1 MHLESQHKARE
12 NRESHGTHCL
22 ASLAFLTSSMPE
34 EELVS
39 KNKVDNTWGRK
50 PEILRSLCWIYSL
63 RILVSFWVT
72 LCLKRLQGRASEKE
86 CLIDLVCNCQNGAD
100 EACWLFLLV
109 AIYYFHFC
117 LSVLVL
123 AALKLLSSLFYPL
136 FVPLAIFFLS
146 SSLDLPNLI
155 NGFLHKPQCMGGGM
169 KLLSQDKP
177 SHIYSFIACLCAS
190 WLW

>member
-12 NRESHGTHCL
+12 NRQSHGTHCL

-50 PEILRSLCWIYSL
+50 PEILKSLCWIYSL
-63 RILVSFWVT
+63 RILVSCWVT
-72 LCLKRLQGRASEKE
+72 LCLKTPGRASEKE
-86 CLIDLVCNCQNGAD
+86 YLRDLVCNCQNGAD
-100 EACWLFLLV
+100 EACWVFLLFP
-109 AIYYFHFC
+109 IYYFRFC

-123 AALKLLSSLFYPL
+123 VALKPLSSLFYPL

-146 SSLDLPNLI
+146 SLSDLPNLI
-155 NGFLHKPQCMGGGM
+155 KGFLHKLQCMGGNETIVPG
-169 KLLSQDKP
+169 QT

>member
-1 MHLESQHKARE
+1 MHLESQHKACE
-12 NRESHGTHCL
+12 NRQSHGTHCL

-63 RILVSFWVT
+63 RILVSCWVT
-72 LCLKRLQGRASEKE
+72 LYLKRLQGRASEKE

-109 AIYYFHFC
+109 AIYYFCFC

-123 AALKLLSSLFYPL
+123 AALKPLSSLFYPL

-155 NGFLHKPQCMGGGM
+155 KSFLHKPQCMGGGM
-169 KLLSQDKP
+169 KLLSQAKP
-177 SHIYSFIACLCAS
+177 AISTHL
-190 WLW
+190 